1 MIEPNYIEL
10 TSAFL
15 SLRPFQVEAVFSLV
29 DEGAT
34 VPFIARYRKERTGD
48 LDENQIRDIIDTRK
62 HEENLYKAKCTA
74 IEGIR
79 EQGLLTDELEA
90 TLQNAKTLKEVED
103 IYAPF
108 RAKKKTKAML
118 AIEKWFQVVADAIKL
133 NRPFSIP
140 ENLLLE
146 YPREEIIDGAI
157 EIIAAEI
164 TMNGEIREYL
174 REYLWENGL
183 IASKKKS
190 EKMLEKLNDKVKS
203 ELHKFEIYA
212 DFSVLIARV
221 KPYQTLAMNRGENQ
235 EILIVKIEKDDESY
249 EWVRDFYP
257 VGTLLLELEDAIKK
271 WYTALFK
278 SVETEIRSEL
288 TEQAEDESIRT
299 FQENLGNLLMTKPEY
314 GKRVLGIDPW
324 YRTGCKIVLLDEI
337 GNPLEFSKIFLD
349 KKDDAIRIIET
360 LSKKHAPAV
369 VVVGNGTASD
379 ETVDL
384 IQSVLTLPIYIVNE
398 SWASVYSASPTAQ
411 EEFPDLDVTDRGTIS
426 IARRYIDPLS
436 ELVKVPVGS
445 IGVGMYQHDISA
457 KKLEERLGYTVEDTV
472 NQVGV
477 NVNTASVHVLQYI
490 SWLDKRTAKK
500 LYNHRPYVSRK
511 SLEKVLSEKAYEQ
524 AVGFLRI
531 PESKEVLDNTNI
543 HPEQY
548 ALAHYVI
555 EHAIAPSQFSSHKTT
570 LQELYKDVTPLTLEF
585 ITEAYKG
592 IGADPRKLSS
602 HREVTAKQSLATLT
616 EGSIVSWVVRNV
628 VAFGAFIDIG
638 LKWDGLVHISEIAD
652 RYVKDPMDFLHVGQK
667 VKARILRIDEKTGK
681 IQLSLRGVE

>member
-10 TSAFL
+10 TSTFL

-62 HEENLYKAKCTA
+62 REENLYKAKCTA

-257 VGTLLLELEDAIKK
+257 AGTLLPELEDAIKK

-360 LSKKHAPAV
+360 LSKKHTPAV

-426 IARRYIDPLS
+426 IVRRYIDPLS

-500 LYNHRPYVSRK
+500 LYNHRPYASRK